1 MSQGVMNQLGDIFNK
16 SRSSIDGTKTTL
28 IDDSKSFPADLLN
41 GAMLKMKIGGIDY
54 YRIITATTTSTL
66 TFATL
71 PGTAASSVW
80 TVTVGVTITVTCA
93 TENAAHN
100 SYTIAAALGAGNNIP
115 LSVAL
120 VGNVLT
126 VTLATGATGLSDD
139 AKNTVTLVTAAI
151 DALAD
156 FAAVAAGTGSTVVT
170 ATTAPT
176 FTGGIT
182 AVLPVAGTPYVI
194 GAGSGVGTTQLSGS
208 NTIKGAVV
216 NNVAAGTEIPI
227 VAAGYACR
235 EAVVTAKAAN
245 TGYIYIGGSDVS
257 STVYGVRLSAGD
269 SVTIPI
275 SNLNLIYF
283 DASVSGEGI
292 SYLAVV

>member
-28 IDDSKSFPADLLN
+28 VDDSKSFPADLLN

-54 YRIITATTTSTL
+54 YRIITDTTTNTL

-80 TVTVGVTITVTCA
+80 TVTTGVTITVTCA

-100 SYTIAAALGAGNNIP
+100 DYTITAALAVGNNKP
-115 LSVAL
+115 LAVAL

-126 VTLATGATGLSDD
+126 VTLATGAAGLSDD

-156 FAAVAAGTGSTVVT
+156 FSAVAAGSGATVVAPT
-170 ATTAPT
+170 ETAPT
-176 FTGGIT
+176 FTGGVT
-182 AVLPVAGTPYVI
+182 EVLPVKGTPYVI
-194 GAGSGVGTTQLSGS
+194 GAGSGLAISGNYTTATHAKITAAITSTAAAAANADRKYLLLVNDSDATIYVKMGAAAVANEGIRINANGGS
-208 NTIKGAVV
+208 YEMSSTIGNLYTGAV
-216 NNVAAGTEIPI
+216 NCI
-227 VAAGYACR
+227 
-235 EAVVTAKAAN
+235 
-245 TGYIYIGGSDVS
+245 
-257 STVYGVRLSAGD
+257 SAGGKTLL
-269 SVTIPI
+269 VT
-275 SNLNLIYF
+275 
-283 DASVSGEGI
+283 EG
-292 SYLAVV
+292 V